1 MSWGQ
6 LTGVEDVD
14 LVDDAFVAAADD
26 HHQVLDGHGS
36 VSMSVG
42 VTHESLKYNLVFL
55 HWFDC
60 LADMELT
67 FLSAKNNS
75 R

>member
-1 MSWGQ
+1 M
-6 LTGVEDVD
+6 D

-36 VSMSVG
+36 VSMSVR

-55 HWFDC
+55 HCIDC